1 MGVTEGQPVT
11 DVKAA
16 AVYATTT
23 VIIVITVIVCPR
35 AHGWIRLDFP
45 TIKKALGFSAQYVR
59 ASEDPVGSDAEKC

>member
-23 VIIVITVIVCPR
+23 VIIVITIMRQCQAKQ
-35 AHGWIRLDFP
+35 AHMLPAAAIILHTHNVAAGGLSFR
-45 TIKKALGFSAQYVR
+45 
-59 ASEDPVGSDAEKC
+59 

>member
-23 VIIVITVIVCPR
+23 VIIVITVIVCPG
-35 AHGWIRLDFP
+35 ASGWIWLNFP
-45 TIKKALGFSAQYVR
+45 TIKRHWDFLRSTRGCVKT
-59 ASEDPVGSDAEKC
+59 